1 MTESSG
7 TIVDGDG
14 RPGGRGAG
22 TGPRNAATLQPLLEV
37 ADLRIESARRGEP
50 VRALLEGLSFAV
62 GKGEFLA
69 LVGESGSGKTLAAR
83 AILDLLPPGVRRAR
97 GSITLAGRDLTGLGA
112 EALRKVRGA
121 EIGMVFQEPMV
132 SLNPALTVGRQLAE
146 GLELHFGWRGK
157 ETRERCIEMLA
168 RVRIKDPA
176 QALQR
181 HPHEFSGGMRQRIM
195 LASVLLLRPK
205 LLIADEPTTALDTL
219 SQREVLDLIVEL
231 ARDCGVATLLITHD
245 LGLVARYA
253 ERCVVLEKGRLIET
267 GVTSEVLTRPT
278 HAYTRR
284 LIGSRPLPKAIKSR
298 ESGSQGSGVDR
309 AGEAGE
315 AAVLLSVEGACVAY
329 AGARTLF
336 GAAPYRPVLREIDF
350 SLRCGEIL
358 AVVGA
363 SGCGKTTLGRAVL
376 GMKPLSAGTISF
388 DGMKVGAMNAA
399 QLRRF
404 RREAQLIFQDPF
416 SSLDPRMRIVD
427 IVAAPLRHEGTLD
440 GGGRRARAEQ
450 VLEEVGLGGFG
461 GRLAH
466 QMSGGQRQRI
476 AIARAIVSRP
486 RLVVADEPV
495 SALDMTIQA
504 QVLALLQKLQS
515 EYGFACLLITHDL
528 SVVDSIADQVIVMSE
543 GRIVERGA
551 TRAVLAEPRH
561 PYTQALVEA
570 TPRLP
575 GEAPLSAAVSQA

>member
-1 MTESSG
+1 MT
-7 TIVDGDG
+7 
-14 RPGGRGAG
+14 
-22 TGPRNAATLQPLLEV
+22 ATPPPLLEIK
-37 ADLRIESARRGEP
+37 DLRIESARHREP
-50 VRALLEGLSFAV
+50 ARILLEGLSFEVA
-62 GKGEFLA
+62 KGEFLA

-97 GSITLAGRDLTGLGA
+97 GTITLSGRELTRLDA
-112 EALRKVRGA
+112 RALRRVRGA
-121 EIGMVFQEPMV
+121 QVGMVFQEPMV
-132 SLNPALTVGRQLAE
+132 SLNPALSVGRQLAE
-146 GLELHFGWRGK
+146 GLALHFGWGGK
-157 ETRERCIEMLA
+157 EIRERCLEMLA

-176 QALQR
+176 QALSR

-219 SQREVLDLIVEL
+219 SQREVLDLMTEL
-231 ARDCGVATLLITHD
+231 ARDHGVATLLITHD

-267 GVTSEVLTRPT
+267 GPTSEVLTRPA

-284 LIGSRPLPKAIKSR
+284 LIGSRPSSR
-298 ESGSQGSGVDR
+298 ALESGAGGSHSG
-309 AGEAGE
+309 AA
-315 AAVLLSVEGACVAY
+315 AQASNSAVLLAVEGACVAY
-329 AGARTLF
+329 PGPARLF
-336 GAAPYRPVLREIDF
+336 AAAPHRPVLSAVDL
-350 SLRCGEIL
+350 SLRCGEIV
-358 AVVGA
+358 AIVGA

-376 GMKPLSAGTISF
+376 GLKALSAGSIRF
-388 DGMKVGAMNAA
+388 DGMTVGAMTATE
-399 QLRRF
+399 LRRF

-427 IVAAPLRHEGTLD
+427 IVAAPLRHERALGTRA
-440 GGGRRARAEQ
+440 RRGRAEQ

-504 QVLALLQKLQS
+504 QVLALLQRLQA
-515 EYGFACLLITHDL
+515 EYGFACLFITHDL

-551 TRAVLAEPRH
+551 TRAVLEQPRH
-561 PYTQALVEA
+561 PYTRELVAA

-575 GEAPLSAAVSQA
+575 GEPQLAAAAHP

>member
-1 MTESSG
+1 MTVA
-7 TIVDGDG
+7 I
-14 RPGGRGAG
+14 P
-22 TGPRNAATLQPLLEV
+22 PPLLEV
-37 ADLRIESARRGEP
+37 RDLRIESARPGEP
-50 VRALLEGLSFAV
+50 ARTLLEAFSFEV

-83 AILDLLPPGVRRAR
+83 AILDLLPPGVVRAS
-97 GSITLAGRDLTGLGA
+97 GSIVLAGRELTKLSPR
-112 EALRKVRGA
+112 ALRKVRGA
-121 EIGMVFQEPMV
+121 EVGMVFQEPMV
-132 SLNPALTVGRQLAE
+132 SLNPALSIGRQLAE
-146 GLELHFGWRGK
+146 GLELHFGWGRK
-157 ETRERCIEMLA
+157 ELHERCVEMLA
-168 RVRIKDPA
+168 RVRIKNPA
-176 QALQR
+176 QALSR

-231 ARDCGVATLLITHD
+231 ARDHGVATLLITHD

-253 ERCVVLEKGRLIET
+253 ERCVVLEKGRLVET
-267 GVTSEVLTRPT
+267 GSTGEVLTRPA

-284 LIGSRPLPKAIKSR
+284 LIGSRPFSTVR
-298 ESGSQGSGVDR
+298 ESGEVAAVQRGGSDRSSGSGP
-309 AGEAGE
+309 
-315 AAVLLSVEGACVAY
+315 LLSVAGACAAY

-336 GAAPYRPVLREIDF
+336 GAGAQRPVLSDIDF
-350 SLRCGEIL
+350 TLRCGEIT

-376 GMKPLSAGTISF
+376 GLKVLSAGTIRF
-388 DGMKVGAMNAA
+388 DGMTVGAMTPTE
-399 QLRRF
+399 LHRF

-427 IVAAPLRHEGTLD
+427 IVAAPLRHEPAL
-440 GGGRRARAEQ
+440 GGRERRARAEQ

-461 GRLAH
+461 TRLAH

-504 QVLALLQKLQS
+504 QVLALLQKLQT
-515 EYGFACLLITHDL
+515 EYGFACLFITHDL
-528 SVVDSIADQVIVMSE
+528 LVVQRLADQVIVMSE

-551 TRAVLAEPRH
+551 TSAVLATPQH
-561 PYTQALVEA
+561 PYTRALLEA

-575 GEAPLSAAVSQA
+575 GEAALSAAARA

>member
-1 MTESSG
+1 
-7 TIVDGDG
+7 
-14 RPGGRGAG
+14 
-22 TGPRNAATLQPLLEV
+22 
-37 ADLRIESARRGEP
+37 
-50 VRALLEGLSFAV
+50 VRTLLEGLSFNIAS
-62 GKGEFLA
+62 GEFLA

-83 AILDLLPPGVRRAR
+83 AILDLLPPGVRRA
-97 GSITLAGRDLTGLGA
+97 GGAILLAGRDLTRLGPR
-112 EALRKVRGA
+112 ALREVRGA
-121 EIGMVFQEPMV
+121 QIGMVFQEPMV

-146 GLELHFGWRGK
+146 GLELHFGWGR
-157 ETRERCIEMLA
+157 EEIRERCLEMLA

-176 QALQR
+176 HALES

-231 ARDCGVATLLITHD
+231 AREHGVATLLITHD

-253 ERCVVLEKGRLIET
+253 QRCVVLEKGRLIET
-267 GVTSEVLTRPT
+267 GATGEVLTRPA

-284 LIGSRPLPKAIKSR
+284 LIGSRPGRGHGMQRS
-298 ESGSQGSGVDR
+298 SGEG
-309 AGEAGE
+309 
-315 AAVLLSVEGACVAY
+315 AVLLSVEDACVAY
-329 AGARTLF
+329 PRAARML
-336 GAAPYRPVLREIDF
+336 GAAPDRPVLHGVELRV
-350 SLRCGEIL
+350 RCGEIM

-376 GMKPLSAGTISF
+376 GLKSLSAGAIRF
-388 DGMKVGAMNAA
+388 DGMAVGAMTSEE
-399 QLRRF
+399 LRRF

-416 SSLDPRMRIVD
+416 SSLDPRMRIAD
-427 IVAAPLRHEGTLD
+427 IVAAPLRHDRTL
-440 GGGRRARAEQ
+440 GVRRRHERAEQ

-504 QVLALLQKLQS
+504 QVLSLLQKLQS
-515 EYGFACLLITHDL
+515 EYGFACLFITHDL
-528 SVVDSIADQVIVMSE
+528 SVVDSIADQMVVMSE
-543 GRIVERGA
+543 GRIVERGP
-551 TRAVLAEPRH
+551 TRTVLEQAHH
-561 PYTQALVEA
+561 PYTRALVEA

-575 GEAPLSAAVSQA
+575 GEPRLAVSSEA

>member
-1 MTESSG
+1 MT
-7 TIVDGDG
+7 V
-14 RPGGRGAG
+14 
-22 TGPRNAATLQPLLEV
+22 ATAPSLLEV
-37 ADLRIESARRGEP
+37 RGLRIENARPGEHG
-50 VRALLEGLSFAV
+50 RALLEGLSLEV
-62 GKGEFLA
+62 GKGEFLG

-83 AILDLLPPGVRRAR
+83 AILDLLPPGVRRTS
-97 GSITLAGRDLTGLGA
+97 GSIILAGRDLTKLSPR
-112 EALRKVRGA
+112 ALRDVRGA

-132 SLNPALTVGRQLAE
+132 SLNPALSIGRQLAE
-146 GLELHFGWRGK
+146 GLELHFGGGRK
-157 ETRERCIEMLA
+157 EIRERCVEMLA
-168 RVRIKDPA
+168 RVRIKDPG
-176 QALQR
+176 QALSR

-205 LLIADEPTTALDTL
+205 LLVADEPTTALDTL

-231 ARDCGVATLLITHD
+231 ARDHGVATLLITHD

-253 ERCVVLEKGRLIET
+253 ERCAVLEKGCLVEA
-267 GVTSEVLTRPT
+267 GATSEVLTRPA

-284 LIGSRPLPKAIKSR
+284 LIGSRPVSRAVGSDEIASQKSA
-298 ESGSQGSGVDR
+298 VD
-309 AGEAGE
+309 AS
-315 AAVLLSVEGACVAY
+315 VDSSPLLSVAGACVAY
-329 AGARTLF
+329 AGARTVF
-336 GAAPYRPVLREIDF
+336 GVGAQRPVLSDIDF
-350 SLRCGEIL
+350 TLRSGEIT

-376 GMKPLSAGTISF
+376 GLKVLSAGTICF
-388 DGMKVGAMNAA
+388 DGMTVGAMTSV

-416 SSLDPRMRIVD
+416 SSLDPRMRVVD
-427 IVAAPLRHEGTLD
+427 IVAAPLRHEPALGLRQ
-440 GGGRRARAEQ
+440 RRERAAQ

-461 GRLAH
+461 ARLAH

-504 QVLALLQKLQS
+504 QVLALLQKLQA
-515 EYGFACLLITHDL
+515 EYGFACLFITHDL
-528 SVVDSIADQVIVMSE
+528 SIVHALADQVIVMSE

-551 TRAVLAEPRH
+551 TRVVLEAPQH
-561 PYTQALVEA
+561 PYTRALVEA

-575 GEAPLSAAVSQA
+575 GEAPLSTAARA